1 MEHVMFAQVLLIEI
15 IFDFSKNEYKN
26 SAVYRIIEVKNANLF
41 DFSNE
46 KSNKYFKFVIKKIM
60 NCDYINTNDK
70 EKLKIEME
78 EYFKR
83 KKLII
88 FINIIIKKCPF

>member
-83 KKLII
+83 KKLT
-88 FINIIIKKCPF
+88 FSMF